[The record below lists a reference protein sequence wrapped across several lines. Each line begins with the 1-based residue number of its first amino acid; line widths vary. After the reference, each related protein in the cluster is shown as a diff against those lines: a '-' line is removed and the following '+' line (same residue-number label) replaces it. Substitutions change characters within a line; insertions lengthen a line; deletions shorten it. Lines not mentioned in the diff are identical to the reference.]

1 MQTDAT
7 LLAKT
12 PNNTQQ
18 CCDLLRPFAWDFSP
32 TLLGVVGTCC
42 VVHAKE
48 RNNCQHCR
56 RLSKD
61 ALHSGTVILK
71 KDCNARAQTFSRGQ
85 HCVGLCKRA
94 QHCCATLPWSQN
106 NRNVK
111 LSNYTQQGSKSANIV
126 VRFRANGR
134 RVVVRIRIF
143 KELRSL
149 LASSPVNSSAPLL
162 GTVGGAVT
170 FRHLEKEALSNQA
183 RSGRIEKDAWG
194 RVKFTYICKT
204 F

>member
-111 LSNYTQQGSKSANIV
+111 LVASQTIRNKGQKVPKLLSGSV
-126 VRFRANGR
+126 QTDDV
-134 RVVVRIRIF
+134 
-143 KELRSL
+143 L
-149 LASSPVNSSAPLL
+149 L
-162 GTVGGAVT
+162 
-170 FRHLEKEALSNQA
+170 
-183 RSGRIEKDAWG
+183 
-194 RVKFTYICKT
+194 
-204 F
+204 